1 LSSPEMF
8 PVAILAGG
16 LATRLRPITEKI
28 PKALV
33 EVAGKPF
40 INRQLEYLRAQGI
53 TRVVLCLGYM
63 GERIEAAVK
72 DGRAFGLEVAY
83 SYDGPVLLGT
93 GGALRQA
100 SPLLGSEF
108 FVLYGDSYLP
118 CDFRAIQQA
127 YVHSDMPA
135 LMAVLRNDNRWDTSN
150 VLYREGRILEY
161 NKRAPRPEM
170 RHIDYGLGIVSRQVL
185 ERHAGHSDKQ
195 GQGRAFDLADV
206 YHELSLAGQLA
217 GFEVSERERFYE
229 IGSHQGLQET
239 EQYFL
244 NREML

>member
-1 LSSPEMF
+1 MY

-33 EVAGKPF
+33 EVAGRPF
-40 INRQLEYLRAQGI
+40 IFHQLEYLRDQGI
-53 TRVVLCLGYM
+53 TRVVLCVGYL
-63 GERIEAAVK
+63 GERIEEAVR
-72 DGRAFGLEVAY
+72 DGRDFGLAVGY
-83 SYDGPVLLGT
+83 SFDGPVLLGT

-100 SPLLGSEF
+100 ASMLGQNF

-118 CDFRAIQQA
+118 CDFRAVQEA
-127 YVHSDMPA
+127 YVASVQPA
-135 LMAVLRNDNRWDTSN
+135 LMTVLRNADRWDKSN
-150 VLYREGRILEY
+150 VLYRDGHIVEY

-170 RHIDYGLGIVSRQVL
+170 QHIDYGLGIVSRAIL
-185 ERHAGHSDKQ
+185 ARHSEQRAR
-195 GQGRAFDLADV
+195 GQAFDLSDL
-206 YHELSLAGQLA
+206 YHELSLAGRLA

-239 EQYFL
+239 EQYFSIRD
-244 NREML
+244 NSPGR